1 MALETREAALAVL
14 RPKVHGTLALSE
26 AFAADDL
33 DFLVLFSSLSAV
45 LGLEGQADYTAANAF
60 LDAFATGAA
69 AGNSRTVS
77 IGWGPWRDVG
87 LAAAVAQERRGG
99 SDRAARHPWFDRVR
113 EQPSGEVSISLALGS
128 DRPWMLQEHVTRG
141 GDSVLPGAGYFEL
154 ARAALAEIDRPGTLE
169 VAELLLHRPIV
180 VPEGHAPEVD
190 LRLQPEGHGY
200 QAAWYVGEEVYATAL
215 VSTSDAAPARRLDI
229 AAVRARCVAR
239 TSEPGGF
246 LAQPFMQF
254 GPRWGNVQRIAFGD
268 GEALIE
274 LALPARFERDTD
286 QFLLHPALLDMAT
299 AGAQALIPGFDHEQD
314 FYVPFSY
321 SHLRMYS
328 GLPASVVSHVKLSA
342 GTVRDTAV
350 FDVVIADGTGAIMV
364 EISGFCMRRL
374 SAPTGLMPP
383 ASGRPS
389 VDTSA
394 ASAVPLSA
402 GAVADEMVRNG
413 IDVTGGLEALHR
425 ILGANSGPRV
435 IVSPLAPDWWLA
447 RIDAVRRAQE
457 AKPTISTESPH
468 DQVATFDQI
477 ESAIASMWQDLL
489 GAMPDA
495 LDSEFF
501 ALGGQSLSAIR
512 LANRIGRHFQ
522 TQFPIAAVFE
532 NPSLGAL
539 SALVRNNLAAPSAA
553 AAGGSDLVG
562 PPALVAVPRE
572 SFRMSL
578 TELSADPAQKPHDH

>member
-1 MALETREAALAVL
+1 ITGGLGALGLEVATFLARTTRARLVLAGRTEMPARASWDEWLTVKPEHDATSARIRGVRECEALGSHVLLATADVANAAQLAVVRRQAVEAFGAVHGVFHAAGVLDDGLMALETREAALAVL

-87 LAAAVAQERRGG
+87 LAAALARERRGG

-154 ARAALAEIDRPGTLE
+154 ARAALAEIDRPGTVE

-215 VSTSDAAPARRLDI
+215 VSTSDATPARRLDI
-229 AAVRARCVAR
+229 AAVRARCAAR

-246 LAQPFMQF
+246 LEQPFMQF

-274 LALPARFERDTD
+274 LALPAPFERDTD

-299 AGAQALIPGFDHEQD
+299 AGAQALIPGFDQ
-314 FYVPFSY
+314 
-321 SHLRMYS
+321 
-328 GLPASVVSHVKLSA
+328 
-342 GTVRDTAV
+342 
-350 FDVVIADGTGAIMV
+350 
-364 EISGFCMRRL
+364 
-374 SAPTGLMPP
+374 
-383 ASGRPS
+383 
-389 VDTSA
+389 
-394 ASAVPLSA
+394 
-402 GAVADEMVRNG
+402 
-413 IDVTGGLEALHR
+413 
-425 ILGANSGPRV
+425 
-435 IVSPLAPDWWLA
+435 
-447 RIDAVRRAQE
+447 
-457 AKPTISTESPH
+457 
-468 DQVATFDQI
+468 
-477 ESAIASMWQDLL
+477 
-489 GAMPDA
+489 
-495 LDSEFF
+495 
-501 ALGGQSLSAIR
+501 
-512 LANRIGRHFQ
+512 
-522 TQFPIAAVFE
+522 
-532 NPSLGAL
+532 
-539 SALVRNNLAAPSAA
+539 
-553 AAGGSDLVG
+553 
-562 PPALVAVPRE
+562 
-572 SFRMSL
+572 
-578 TELSADPAQKPHDH
+578 